1 MEPTASDAGQLVEA
15 PKRSA
20 GREVIMPS
28 RSRKL
33 QKRVLI
39 VDDHPTMR
47 EGLIRVIEREADLQ
61 VCGEADSAPQ
71 AVQMIKSTKPDLVLL
86 DISLGKHNG
95 IELTAEIVSRSPQL
109 MVLMH
114 SMHEDPL
121 YAQRSLRAGARGYV
135 AKSEPPE
142 NLLKAIRAVLQ
153 GETYLN
159 ETIAKQLSA
168 TNE

>member
-1 MEPTASDAGQLVEA
+1 
-15 PKRSA
+15 
-20 GREVIMPS
+20 MPS
-28 RSRKL
+28 RPRKL
-33 QKRVLI
+33 QTRVLI

-71 AVQMIKSTKPDLVLL
+71 AVQMIESTKPDLVLL

-95 IELTAEIVSRSPQL
+95 IELTEEIVGRSPRL
-109 MVLMH
+109 IVLMH
-114 SMHEDPL
+114 SMHEDPV
-121 YAQRSLRAGARGYV
+121 YAQRSLRAGAKGYV

-153 GETYLN
+153 GEIYLN
-159 ETIAKQLSA
+159 EAIAKQLYDLRETSLR
-168 TNE
+168 TG

>member
-1 MEPTASDAGQLVEA
+1 
-15 PKRSA
+15 
-20 GREVIMPS
+20 
-28 RSRKL
+28 
-33 QKRVLI
+33 VLI

-47 EGLIRVIEREADLQ
+47 EGLIRVIEREADLR

-71 AVQMIKSTKPDLVLL
+71 AAQMIKSTKPDLVLL

-95 IELTAEIVSRSPQL
+95 IELTAEIVSRCPRL

-114 SMHEDPL
+114 SMHEDPV
-121 YAQRSLRAGARGYV
+121 YAQRSLRAGAKGYV

-153 GETYLN
+153 GEIYLN
-159 ETIAKQLSA
+159 ETIAKQMLD
-168 TNE
+168 TKE

>member
-1 MEPTASDAGQLVEA
+1 
-15 PKRSA
+15 
-20 GREVIMPS
+20 MPS
-28 RSRKL
+28 RPRKL
-33 QKRVLI
+33 PKRVLI

-71 AVQMIKSTKPDLVLL
+71 AVRKIKSTKPDLVLL

-95 IELTAEIVSRSPQL
+95 IELTEEIVSRSPRA

-114 SMHEDPL
+114 SMHEDPV
-121 YAQRSLRAGARGYV
+121 YAQRSLRAGAKGYV

-159 ETIAKQLSA
+159 ETIAKELSTTKA
-168 TNE
+168 